1 MKRPIALYWLGFF
14 LLFLAFGG
22 LYGGLAMLLD
32 PSGGSLDMAGI
43 LPLLPVSSF
52 VLPGLFLLVGMG
64 LTPIVLVYALLAR
77 PKWDGLARL
86 LGGNGRYWAWNATLL
101 LSLTLAVWLT
111 VQGWL
116 IGFQWPIQY
125 ITAVN
130 ALLILLLALT
140 PGVRRHYAHTI
151 RKQQET

>member
-1 MKRPIALYWLGFF
+1 MKRPFALYWLIFF

-22 LYGGLAMLLD
+22 LYGGIAMLLD
-32 PSGGSLDMAGI
+32 PSGASLDMAGI

-52 VLPGLFLLVGMG
+52 LLPGLFLLLVMG
-64 LTPIVLVYALLAR
+64 VTPIVLAYALLAR
-77 PKWDGLARL
+77 PEWDGLARW

-101 LSLTLAVWLT
+101 LSLTLAIWLM

-125 ITAVN
+125 VTAVN

>member
-1 MKRPIALYWLGFF
+1 MKRPFALYWLCFF

-22 LYGGLAMLLD
+22 LYGGVAMLLD
-32 PSGGSLDMAGI
+32 PSGASLDMAGI

-52 VLPGLFLLVGMG
+52 LLPGLFLLVVMG
-64 LTPIVLVYALLAR
+64 LTPLMLAYALLAR
-77 PKWDGLARL
+77 PKGGGVARL

-101 LSLTLAVWLT
+101 LGLTLVVWLT

-125 ITAVN
+125 VTAVN
-130 ALLILLLALT
+130 ALLILLLSLT
-140 PGVRRHYAHTI
+140 PGVRRQYARHLPD
-151 RKQQET
+151 

>member
-1 MKRPIALYWLGFF
+1 MKRPIALYWLSFF

-22 LYGGLAMLLD
+22 LYGGIAMLLD

-64 LTPIVLVYALLAR
+64 LTPIALVYALLAW

-116 IGFQWPIQY
+116 IGFRWPIQY
-125 ITAVN
+125 VTAVN
-130 ALLILLLALT
+130 ALLILLLTLT
-140 PGVRRHYAHTI
+140 SGVRRYYARHLPD
-151 RKQQET
+151 